1 MVVTLKKQFKRADK
15 SGATLALVIGESEVQ
30 NQQVVVKHLL
40 GGAEQQTLALDDI
53 VDYIKNNF

>member
-1 MVVTLKKQFKRADK
+1 MVVTSKKQFKRADK

-40 GGAEQQTLALDDI
+40 GGVEQQTLALDDI

>member
-1 MVVTLKKQFKRADK
+1 M
-15 SGATLALVIGESEVQ
+15 IGESEVQ